1 MLRSMTA
8 YVHKILI
15 TPYGRLTIEL
25 QSLNKKH
32 FELQTYLSNEF
43 SHYEVD
49 VRKMVANEIQ
59 RGKINLKI
67 SFIPSENTSIS
78 IRPNIPLVRALK
90 KAWNEI
96 QSELGVSTEKF
107 FDISLLKDQE
117 GLLIYEDLML
127 NENDFKKDLFEHLKI
142 VLQSFMEMKLN
153 EGAFLYKD
161 IVCRLKLIE
170 SCLEQIRLKAPNEI
184 EVYKKKIVDKLELL
198 LPENLQNDEKVLRE
212 VCFFADR
219 VDITEEIIRLQS
231 HISQF
236 KKNIDASHVSIG
248 KKLEFLMIEMGRE
261 VNTIASKTTNTEI
274 SYYVVEIKTEI
285 EKIKE
290 QLQNIE

>member
-15 TPYGRLTIEL
+15 TPYGRLTIEM

-32 FELQTYLSNEF
+32 FELQTFLGNEF

-49 VRKMVANEIQ
+49 IRKVVANEIQ

-67 SFIPSENTSIS
+67 SLIPSENTSIS
-78 IRPNIPLVRALK
+78 VRPNIPLLRALK

-96 QSELGVSTEKF
+96 QSELGVSTEKS

-117 GLLIYEDLML
+117 GLLIYEDLMV
-127 NENDFKKDLFEHLKI
+127 NDTDFKNDLFDHLKV
-142 VLQSFMEMKLN
+142 VLHSFMKMKLN

-161 IVCRLKLIE
+161 IVCRLNLIE
-170 SCLEQIRLKAPNEI
+170 SYLEQIRIKAPNDV
-184 EVYKKKIVDKLELL
+184 EVYKKKICDKLELL
-198 LPENLQNDEKVLRE
+198 LPANLQNDDRVLRE

-236 KKNIDASHVSIG
+236 KKNIDAAHVSIG
-248 KKLEFLMIEMGRE
+248 KKLEFLMVEMGRE

-274 SYYVVEIKTEI
+274 SHYVVDIKAEI